1 MGKIRVK
8 VLGDEEQEKK
18 QQEEL
23 QKKKEAKIA
32 EQKAQAQAQTE
43 EEASVEIETPEEK
56 TEEVKVEK
64 KQVTIKKGS
73 KAFHSQKYGT
83 LAAKVDLTKVYS
95 VKEGLEL
102 LKDLQRGK
110 FDETVELHIN
120 TVNPGVSG
128 SVTLPHGT
136 GKQTRV
142 AIADD
147 KLIAEIEKGVV
158 DFDILL
164 AVPQMMPK
172 LARVARVLGPKGLM
186 PNPKN
191 GTITEK
197 PEEAAKKYAGGQFNF
212 KTESKNPLLHLSVG
226 KMSFGSEKLAENIDA
241 MLDAVKKSN
250 IVNITLKSTMSPG
263 FKIKV

>member
-8 VLGDEEQEKK
+8 TLGDEELEKK
-18 QQEEL
+18 QQLEL

-32 EQKAQAQAQTE
+32 EEKAKAQVEAIVE
-43 EEASVEIETPEEK
+43 ETAPAEEK
-56 TEEVKVEK
+56 VEEVKTEK
-64 KQVTIKKGS
+64 KETVSKKDT
-73 KAFHSQKYGT
+73 KAIHSQKYNS
-83 LAAKVDLTKVYS
+83 LAAKVDLTKTYT
-95 VKEGLEL
+95 VKEALEL

-120 TVNPGVSG
+120 TTTPGISG
-128 SVTLPHGT
+128 SITLPHGT

-147 KLIAEIEKGVV
+147 KLLAEIEKGVV
-158 DFDILL
+158 NFDILL

-172 LARVARVLGPKGLM
+172 LAKVARVLGPKGLM

-226 KMSFGSEKLAENIDA
+226 KMSFGSEKLAENITV
-241 MLDAVKKSN
+241 MLDAVKKAN
-250 IVNITLKSTMSPG
+250 ILNITLKSTMSPG
-263 FKIKV
+263 VKVRV